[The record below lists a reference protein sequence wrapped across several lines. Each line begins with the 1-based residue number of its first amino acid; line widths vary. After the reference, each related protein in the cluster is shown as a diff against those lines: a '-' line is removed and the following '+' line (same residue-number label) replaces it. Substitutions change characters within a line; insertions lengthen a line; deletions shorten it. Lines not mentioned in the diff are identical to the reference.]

1 MRHLGSD
8 RLRLWSP
15 LIAIQPEP
23 SRPPCSSMPASRRKH
38 SPIALE
44 KDEINP
50 RQIQGKMVV
59 TAGNSFEVAP
69 SVFQRSIISLTFC
82 PAPFAISISGM
93 PMLYIR
99 SAFTYDKAM
108 AQRLLP
114 PKLDSIRRYGHDNKR
129 SRSVSFPFGNSRS
142 LGM

>member
-1 MRHLGSD
+1 MMRHLGSD

-69 SVFQRSIISLTFC
+69 SVFQRSDNFFDILSRALRDFNFRD
-82 PAPFAISISGM
+82 ADA
-93 PMLYIR
+93 LYPICI
-99 SAFTYDKAM
+99 Y
-108 AQRLLP
+108 L
-114 PKLDSIRRYGHDNKR
+114 
-129 SRSVSFPFGNSRS
+129 
-142 LGM
+142 